1 MEELGDPLTR
11 LLVKLHLRRR
21 RAEAGEGE
29 ARGDAREGPP
39 AERWTVL
46 GALELGLRLAT
57 APLAYFGERAL
68 LLLRAAASVFDKPF
82 RVGLILRQMQFVGV
96 GSLPIVM
103 LVGLFS
109 GAVAAESSISA
120 LSLFRQE
127 AVVGGLVG
135 VSLARE
141 LSPVF
146 AALMLSSR
154 AGSGMAAELGSMRLT
169 EQVEALVSFGV
180 NPVQYLALPRI
191 VAGAIMTPVLTMVFN
206 VIGLAG
212 AYVVAIHLKHVD
224 PGGVMNSF
232 KFYTDPLDYWIGI
245 IKAVVFGIS
254 FSLAA
259 CYRGLNVRGG
269 ARELGR
275 ATTQAV
281 VEGAVSILV
290 LDYFLT
296 DLTLAV
302 WPPQRS

>member
-21 RAEAGEGE
+21 RPEAGEGE
-29 ARGDAREGPP
+29 ARGDARERPS
-39 AERWTVL
+39 AERWTAL

-68 LLLRAAASVFDKPF
+68 LLLRAAASVFDRPF
-82 RVGLILRQMQFVGV
+82 RVGLILRQMLSVGV
-96 GSLPIVM
+96 ESLRIVM

-127 AVVGGLVG
+127 AVVGGHVG

-146 AALMLSSR
+146 AALMLSPR

-169 EQVEALVSFGV
+169 EQIEALVSFGV

-191 VAGAIMTPVLTMVFN
+191 VAGAIM
-206 VIGLAG
+206 
-212 AYVVAIHLKHVD
+212 
-224 PGGVMNSF
+224 
-232 KFYTDPLDYWIGI
+232 
-245 IKAVVFGIS
+245 
-254 FSLAA
+254 
-259 CYRGLNVRGG
+259 
-269 ARELGR
+269 
-275 ATTQAV
+275 
-281 VEGAVSILV
+281 
-290 LDYFLT
+290 
-296 DLTLAV
+296 
-302 WPPQRS
+302 